1 MFQEGT
7 IGHDLVVKP
16 VPASVRQH
24 LDQSRDSKHGDDDE
38 MFLDENGEDLQEDV
52 AVETG
57 FPLRRIPS
65 TSNSEP
71 KPQQHIIYRR
81 STFQNEESEFSDYGN
96 IPKSNTTYF

>member
-1 MFQEGT
+1 M
-7 IGHDLVVKP
+7 KP

-24 LDQSRDSKHGDDDE
+24 LDQSQDSKRGDDDE
-38 MFLDENGEDLQEDV
+38 MFLDENGEDIEEDV

-57 FPLRRIPS
+57 FPLRRIQS
-65 TSNSEP
+65 ASSSEL

-81 STFQNEESEFSDYGN
+81 STSQNEELESSDYGN